1 MGQIKFLQKTNRL
14 WLLGFYLVLAAIVA
28 AGVVSVIISG
38 TDRNTGRTTRI
49 TGAYSLD
56 GGEWRD
62 TDDNGLN
69 LKQFDTARIR
79 GRLTELPENGEYLML
94 QVANAWLDVYA
105 YGERI
110 GTNRRS
116 ADSFLSGTAGNSFLY
131 IPAES
136 LQDDGVVE
144 LVLTREP
151 RPVAG
156 GGWNDILTTL
166 VGSKEAPFNQLI
178 NRLPLAL
185 LCLILSFSGLISFGI
200 AGIIMRGIDFRYLTY
215 AAAALFGGLYLCTD
229 AIYRYLPLLFEN
241 PAACLIMD
249 NSISYAFL
257 IAALSF
263 VRASLKK
270 HSHRLIADG
279 MIVLLVLMSAAAML
293 LQFTDA
299 FSLYQSDFVFDLVF
313 IVCCVILSCLLF
325 REFKTN
331 VEAKFVL
338 ISWIPI
344 GLALLFS
351 LFNAWFRLTGTR
363 VPMSIGI
370 ALTLVNQIIRLIL
383 ALRAQYYA
391 NLAYEHMQKEL
402 YEARV
407 AIMVSQ
413 IQPHF
418 LYNSLTSI
426 AMLCTKDPKRARTAT
441 INFADYLRGNMNS
454 LKERN
459 PVPFRQEL
467 AHLKKYLMLEEMRFG
482 DLLHIEY
489 DIQCSDFLIPQLSVQ
504 PLVENAVKH
513 GVGMKE
519 DGGTVTISTCETD
532 DSYRVEVRD
541 DGVGFDPSVP
551 KNDGRSHVGME
562 NVRSRLKEMVN
573 GRVEITSEPGKGTT
587 AVIIIPK
594 QETD

>member
-1 MGQIKFLQKTNRL
+1 MGQIKFIEKTNRL
-14 WLLGFYLVLAAIVA
+14 WLLGFYLVLASLVA

-38 TDRNTGRTTRI
+38 SDRNTGKTTQI

-56 GGEWRD
+56 GGDWHD
-62 TDDNGLN
+62 TYDNGLSGR
-69 LKQFDTARIR
+69 QFVTARIR
-79 GRLTELPENGEYLML
+79 GWLTEMPGDGEYLMI

-105 YGERI
+105 YGEKI
-110 GTNRRS
+110 GTNRRGG
-116 ADSFLSGTAGNSFLY
+116 DSFLPHTAGNSILY
-131 IPAES
+131 IPADS
-136 LQDDGVVE
+136 LQDDGMVE

-156 GGWNDILTTL
+156 GGWNDILTAL
-166 VGSKEAPFNQLI
+166 VGSREALYNRLI
-178 NRLPLAL
+178 NLLPLAL

-200 AGIIMRGIDFRYLTY
+200 AGFIMRGIDFRYLTF
-215 AAAALFGGLYLCTD
+215 AAAALFGGLFLCTD
-229 AIYRYLPLLFEN
+229 VVYRYLPLLFEN

-249 NSISYAFL
+249 EAISYAFL
-257 IAALSF
+257 IAVLSF
-263 VRASLKK
+263 VRASLNK
-270 HSHRLIADG
+270 HSHRLVADG
-279 MIVLLVLMSAAAML
+279 MIALFVLLSAAAMV
-293 LQFTDA
+293 LQFTDI
-299 FSLYQSDFVFDLVF
+299 FSLYQADFVFDLVF
-313 IVCCVILSCLLF
+313 IVFCIILSGLLF
-325 REFKTN
+325 REFKSN
-331 VEAKFVL
+331 EEAKYVL

-344 GLALLFS
+344 GLAVLFS
-351 LFNAWFRLTGTR
+351 IFNAWFHLTGAR

-370 ALTLVNQIIRLIL
+370 ALTLLSQILRLIA

-391 NLAYEHMQKEL
+391 NLEYEHMQKEL

-459 PVPFRQEL
+459 PVPFKQEL

-519 DGGTVTISTCETD
+519 DGGTVTISALETA
-532 DSYRVEVRD
+532 DSYRVEVKD
-541 DGVGFDPSVP
+541 DGVGFDPGVP

-594 QETD
+594 ED

>member
-1 MGQIKFLQKTNRL
+1 MGQIKFIGKTNRL
-14 WLLGFYLVLAAIVA
+14 WLLGFYLVLASLVA

-38 TDRNTGRTTRI
+38 SDRNTGKTTQI

-56 GGEWRD
+56 GGDWHD
-62 TDDNGLN
+62 TYDNGLSGR
-69 LKQFDTARIR
+69 QFGTARIR
-79 GRLTELPENGEYLML
+79 GRLTEMPGDGEYLMI
-94 QVANAWLDVYA
+94 QAANAWLDVYA
-105 YGERI
+105 YGEKI
-110 GTNRRS
+110 GTNRRRG
-116 ADSFLSGTAGNSFLY
+116 DSFLPHTAGNAILY
-131 IPAES
+131 IPADS
-136 LQDDGVVE
+136 LQDDGMVE

-156 GGWNDILTTL
+156 GGWNDILTAL
-166 VGSKEAPFNQLI
+166 VGSREALYNRLI
-178 NRLPLAL
+178 NLLPLAL

-200 AGIIMRGIDFRYLTY
+200 AGFIMRGIDFRYLTF

-229 AIYRYLPLLFEN
+229 VVYRYLPLLFEN

-249 NSISYAFL
+249 EAISYAFL
-257 IAALSF
+257 IAVLSF
-263 VRASLKK
+263 VRASLNK
-270 HSHRLIADG
+270 HSHRLVADG
-279 MIVLLVLMSAAAML
+279 MIALFVLLSAAAMV
-293 LQFTDA
+293 LQFTDI
-299 FSLYQSDFVFDLVF
+299 FSLYQADFVFDLVF
-313 IVCCVILSCLLF
+313 IVFCIILSGLLF
-325 REFKTN
+325 REFKSN
-331 VEAKFVL
+331 EEAKYVL

-344 GLALLFS
+344 GLAVLFS
-351 LFNAWFRLTGTR
+351 IFNAWFHLTGAR

-370 ALTLVNQIIRLIL
+370 ALTLLNQILRLIA

-391 NLAYEHMQKEL
+391 NLEYEHMQKEL

-459 PVPFRQEL
+459 PVPFKQEL
-467 AHLKKYLMLEEMRFG
+467 AHLKKSLMLEEMRFG

-519 DGGTVTISTCETD
+519 DGGTVTISALETA
-532 DSYRVEVRD
+532 DSYRVEVKD

-594 QETD
+594 ED